1 MLTADIRPFRQD
13 DDEMALVDLWRRCGL
28 ARP

>member
-1 MLTADIRPFRQD
+1 MLTADIRPFRD
-13 DDEMALVDLWRRCGL
+13 DDEAALVDLWRRCGL